1 MAVCVPSH
9 NRIFM
14 FFEKIIGNDTTIRLF
29 SLPLHAD
36 TNSAHADVE
45 TFAVIHSDG

>member
-1 MAVCVPSH
+1 MCVISKYLLYLAK
-9 NRIFM
+9 
-14 FFEKIIGNDTTIRLF
+14 KIIGNDTSFRLF